1 MKVLMYGTHPYEK
14 PYAEKWAQQTQTEL
28 RMVDEPLNDETVE
41 LAKDF
46 DAITVLQTASMGSPA
61 VYEKLASFGIKQISC
76 RMVGVD
82 MVDLDAAKANHLIVT
97 NVASYS
103 PRAIAEMGVAQAMYL
118 LRRIGIFDARMN
130 QNHDFS
136 WNETLISNEI
146 YNCTVGLIGAG
157 HIGTATA
164 QIYKALG
171 ARVIVNDIAY
181 DPALE
186 PFAEYVDRETI
197 FKEADIISLHTPL
210 LPSTRGMI
218 GEKEL
223 KKMKKTAYLINMARG
238 ALIDTT
244 ALIKALKDG
253 EIAGAGLD
261 TLADETTFFGQ
272 TNVAEKDVP
281 ADYKELAAMPNVVI
295 TPHVAFF
302 TQTAARNMV
311 QIASNDAIT
320 IANGGRSRNEIRY

>member
-130 QNHDFS
+130 QNHDS
-136 WNETLISNEI
+136 
-146 YNCTVGLIGAG
+146 AG
-157 HIGTATA
+157 
-164 QIYKALG
+164 
-171 ARVIVNDIAY
+171 
-181 DPALE
+181 
-186 PFAEYVDRETI
+186 
-197 FKEADIISLHTPL
+197 
-210 LPSTRGMI
+210 
-218 GEKEL
+218 
-223 KKMKKTAYLINMARG
+223 MKRSSAMKS
-238 ALIDTT
+238 TT
-244 ALIKALKDG
+244 AR
-253 EIAGAGLD
+253 
-261 TLADETTFFGQ
+261 LA
-272 TNVAEKDVP
+272 
-281 ADYKELAAMPNVVI
+281 
-295 TPHVAFF
+295 
-302 TQTAARNMV
+302 
-311 QIASNDAIT
+311 
-320 IANGGRSRNEIRY
+320 